1 MSKIGYLSII
11 AGNTNGTS
19 GPPVPGPSVDSG
31 LNSPKGV
38 TVDNSGNVYIADC
51 FNNVVEK
58 LTPDGL
64 GGYTLSIIAGTGTA
78 GLPTNGPALNSNLRS
93 PCGIDNDNL
102 GNLFVAD
109 SDNNLIEKLTPD
121 GLGGYNLT
129 VIAGIN
135 TTNNAGLPT
144 NGPALNSTLSH
155 PIGIDSDNLGN
166 LFIADWQN
174 NIVEKLTPD
183 GLGGYNLTVIAG
195 INTANNAGL
204 PTPGP
209 SVNSALNSPWGVAT
223 DNLGNVY
230 IADSGNNII
239 EKLVPD
245 GFGGYNLS
253 IIAGDANGTAG
264 LATPGPALNSLLTF
278 PAGIAEDNLGNLF
291 VADSGNNIIEK
302 LVPDGSG
309 GYNLSIIAG
318 DANGTAGLATDGP
331 ALDSLLN
338 FPVSTK
344 VDLNGNFYITD
355 TFNNLVEKVIFL
367 SQITCFKEDT
377 LILTNKGYIP
387 IQNLKKGDLI
397 QTFKNGLVPINTIGK
412 KQIYHPALHNDR
424 IKDQLY
430 KYSKEKYPKLLED
443 LVITGCHSVLVNN
456 FASQEQKDKT
466 LKLNNNRLFKT
477 DNKYRLPA
485 CVDDSS
491 SVYEIPG
498 NYIVFHFAL
507 EHDDCYMNYGV
518 YANGL
523 LVETTSKRYMKELS
537 NMTLIE

>member
-264 LATPGPALNSLLTF
+264 LAT
-278 PAGIAEDNLGNLF
+278 
-291 VADSGNNIIEK
+291 
-302 LVPDGSG
+302 
-309 GYNLSIIAG
+309 
-318 DANGTAGLATDGP
+318 DGP